1 MCWLIDVK
9 LKDGTL
15 VANVAYDP
23 DGFAARGGRL
33 GCRLHRLT

>member
-23 DGFAARGGRL
+23 ELGLLPGEVDLDVGFIA
-33 GCRLHRLT
+33 